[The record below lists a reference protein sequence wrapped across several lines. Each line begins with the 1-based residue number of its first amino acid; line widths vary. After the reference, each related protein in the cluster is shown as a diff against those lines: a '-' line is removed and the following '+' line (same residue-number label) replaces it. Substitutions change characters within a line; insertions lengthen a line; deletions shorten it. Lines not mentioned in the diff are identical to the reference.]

1 MASLHP
7 TLPLRSWRR
16 SALASNMPPHGYWSV
31 QGNFCWNWKKWLPSC
46 SMWWFMIIDSLEL
59 GPGCTLWKQ
68 WWLVI
73 CVYKTSVSI
82 VILYGFVV
90 LLRGRGALEHQQL
103 GLQEIRGTMS
113 SYCNCCQFLRVL
125 YALYAWLFDQF
136 ESQICPCAV
145 ANAPLQSKTPPCL
158 ILRCNSSKKTCFFWC

>member
-1 MASLHP
+1 MDIEVFK
-7 TLPLRSWRR
+7 
-16 SALASNMPPHGYWSV
+16 G
-31 QGNFCWNWKKWLPSC
+31 
-46 SMWWFMIIDSLEL
+46 
-59 GPGCTLWKQ
+59 
-68 WWLVI
+68 I
-73 CVYKTSVSI
+73 CVEIERSDFQVAACDGLWLLIPLSEDQDAPFGNNDDLWFAFTKQVFRLSFW
-82 VILYGFVV
+82 YGFVV